1 MLIDIAR
8 QPSPRQLRLFA
19 GLFFPAFC
27 AIAGALAYQRDA
39 TLLASALWVLGF
51 GGGAL
56 GLLLPSVSRATY
68 CGLAWLTFPLGW
80 LLSHV
85 ILVLLYFVVVTPVGW
100 LMRRF
105 HDPIERRFERDARSY
120 WTPRQQPRPDRYFR
134 QF

>member
-1 MLIDIAR
+1 MLIDLAR
-8 QPSPRQLRLFA
+8 QPSARQLRLFA

-27 AIAGALAYQRDA
+27 AVAGALAYRRDA
-39 TLLASALWVLGF
+39 VPLAVTLWVVGL

-56 GLLLPSVSRATY
+56 GLLVPSVSRVAY
-68 CGLAWLTFPLGW
+68 LALASLTFPIGW

-85 ILVLLYFVVVTPVGW
+85 ILVLLYFVVITPVGW

-105 HDPIERRFERDARSY
+105 HDPMQRRFEKDARSY
-120 WTPRQQPRPDRYFR
+120 WIVREPTVRDRYFR